1 MIADQREAF
10 QQFFNRESLNR
21 MRNIIF
27 TGKGGVGKTSVAAA
41 TALRAADMGF
51 KTLIMSTDPAHSLGD
66 SLDVQLGPSPVKITE
81 NLWGQEVS
89 VFGDLNLNWDVVREH
104 FASLME
110 SRGIEGVYAEEMGV
124 LPGMEELFSLS
135 YIKRYNEEQAD
146 FDLLVVDCAPTGE
159 TLRLLS
165 LPETFGWFIKLIR
178 NVEKYMVKPVIRP
191 LSKKIK
197 KIDDFVAPEEVYE
210 KVDNLFSS
218 TEGIIDL
225 LADGSKS
232 TVRLVMN
239 PEKMVIKE
247 SMRALTYLNLYGIT
261 VDSITIN
268 RVMPDQS
275 SDEYFQKWRA
285 IQQKYIEQIQDAFA
299 PIPIAEVPLFEGEVV
314 GLEMLRK
321 VGAKVYG
328 DTNPLDILFKE
339 NPIDIKK
346 VSDGH
351 YTVRVRLPFIDDM
364 GMEPKILKLGD
375 DLTIR
380 IGDYQKIVALPIFL
394 AGMESTGA
402 TFEDKWLSINFERK
416 A

>member
-1 MIADQREAF
+1 
-10 QQFFNRESLNR
+10 

-41 TALRAADMGF
+41 TALRAADMGY

-66 SLDVQLGPSPVKITE
+66 SLDIELGPSPVKVAE

-104 FASLME
+104 FAHLMA

-135 YIKRYNEEQAD
+135 YIKRYNEEQKD

-165 LPETFGWFIKLIR
+165 LPETFGWFIKFIR
-178 NVEKYMVKPVIRP
+178 NIEKYMVKPMIRP
-191 LSKKIK
+191 LSKKVK
-197 KIDDFVAPEEVYE
+197 KLDDFVAPEEVYE

-225 LADGSKS
+225 LADGTK
-232 TVRLVMN
+232 TTMRLVMN

-261 VDSITIN
+261 VDRITIN

-275 SDEYFQKWRA
+275 PDPYFQKWRS

-299 PIPIAEVPLFEGEVV
+299 PIPIAEVPLFDNEVV
-314 GLEMLRK
+314 GLEMLRR
-321 VGAKVYG
+321 VGEKVYG
-328 DTNPLDILFKE
+328 TENPLEIFFKE
-339 NPIDIKK
+339 DPININKI
-346 VSDGH
+346 SDGH
-351 YTVRVRLPFIDDM
+351 YKVRVKLPFMENM
-364 GMEPKILKLGD
+364 GLEPKIMKLGD

-380 IGDYQKIVALPIFL
+380 IGDYQKIVVLPIFL

-402 TFEDKWLSINFERK
+402 SFESGWLNIEFIKE
-416 A
+416 

>member
-1 MIADQREAF
+1 
-10 QQFFNRESLNR
+10 

-27 TGKGGVGKTSVAAA
+27 TGKGGVGKTSIAAA
-41 TALRAADMGF
+41 TALKAADMGY

-66 SLDVQLGPSPVKITE
+66 SLDVKLGPSPVKVAE

-104 FASLME
+104 FAHLME
-110 SRGIEGVYAEEMGV
+110 ARGIEGIYAEEMGV

-135 YIKRYNEEQAD
+135 YIKRYNESNEY
-146 FDLLVVDCAPTGE
+146 DLLVVDCAPTGE

-165 LPETFGWFIKLIR
+165 LPETFGWFIKMIR
-178 NVEKYMVKPVIRP
+178 NVEKFMVKPVIRP
-191 LSKKIK
+191 LSKKIN
-197 KIDDFVAPEEVYE
+197 KINDFVAPVEVYD

-225 LADGSKS
+225 LADGSK
-232 TVRLVMN
+232 TTMRLVMN

-261 VDSITIN
+261 VDRITIN

-275 SDEYFQKWRA
+275 SDPYFQKWRG
-285 IQQKYIEQIQDAFA
+285 IQQRYIDQIEEAFA
-299 PIPIAEVPLFEGEVV
+299 PIPIVEVPLFDDEVL
-314 GLEMLRK
+314 GLPMLRR
-321 VGAKVYG
+321 VGEKVYA
-328 DTNPLDILFKE
+328 DLNPLEVFFSED
-339 NPIDIKK
+339 PIDIKK
-346 VSDGH
+346 VSEGH
-351 YTVRVRLPFIDDM
+351 YKVRVRLPFMENM
-364 GMEPKILKLGD
+364 GLEPKILKLGD

-402 TFEDKWLSINFERK
+402 SYEDKWLSIDFAK
-416 A
+416 P

>member
-1 MIADQREAF
+1 
-10 QQFFNRESLNR
+10 

-41 TALRAADMGF
+41 TALRAADMGY

-66 SLDVQLGPSPVKITE
+66 SLDVDLGPSPVKITE

-89 VFGDLNLNWDVVREH
+89 VFGDLTLNWDVVREH
-104 FASLME
+104 FAHLMA

-135 YIKRYNEEQAD
+135 YIKRYNEEQQG

-165 LPETFGWFIKLIR
+165 LPETFGWFIKFIR
-178 NVEKYMVKPVIRP
+178 NVEKYMVKPMIRP
-191 LSKKIK
+191 LSKRVK
-197 KIDDFVAPEEVYE
+197 KLDDFVAPEEVYE

-225 LADGSKS
+225 LADGTK
-232 TVRLVMN
+232 TTMRLVMN

-261 VDSITIN
+261 VDRITIN

-275 SDEYFQKWRA
+275 PDPYFQKWRA
-285 IQQKYIEQIQDAFA
+285 IQQKYIEQIRDAFA
-299 PIPIAEVPLFEGEVV
+299 PIPIAEVPLFDDEVV
-314 GLEMLRK
+314 GIDMLRR
-321 VGAKVYG
+321 VGEKVYG
-328 DTNPLDILFKE
+328 DENPLDIFFKE
-339 NPIDIKK
+339 DPINISK

-351 YTVRVRLPFIDDM
+351 YTVRVKLPFMESM
-364 GMEPKILKLGD
+364 GLEPKILKLGD

-394 AGMESTGA
+394 AGLESTGA
-402 TFEDKWLSINFERK
+402 SFDNGWLNIDFSK
-416 A
+416 G

>member
-1 MIADQREAF
+1 
-10 QQFFNRESLNR
+10 

-27 TGKGGVGKTSVAAA
+27 TGKGGVGKTSIAAA
-41 TALRAADMGF
+41 TALRAADMGY

-66 SLDVQLGPSPVKITE
+66 SLDVQLGPSPVKVAE

-104 FASLME
+104 FAHLMAA
-110 SRGIEGVYAEEMGV
+110 RGIEGVYAEEMGV

-135 YIKRYNEEQAD
+135 YIKRYNEQNEY
-146 FDLLVVDCAPTGE
+146 DLLVVDCAPTGE

-165 LPETFGWFIKLIR
+165 LPETFGWFIKMIR
-178 NVEKYMVKPVIRP
+178 NVEKFMVKPVIRP
-191 LSKKIK
+191 LAKKVSKIN
-197 KIDDFVAPEEVYE
+197 DFVAPVEVFE

-225 LADGSKS
+225 LADGSK
-232 TVRLVMN
+232 TTMRLVMN

-261 VDSITIN
+261 VDRITIN

-275 SDEYFQKWRA
+275 PDPYFQKWRA
-285 IQQKYIEQIQDAFA
+285 IQQKYIEQIFEAFA
-299 PIPIAEVPLFEGEVV
+299 PIPIAEVPLFDDEVV
-314 GLEMLRK
+314 GLAMLRR
-321 VGAKVYG
+321 VGEKVYE
-328 DTNPLDILFKE
+328 DKNPLDIFFTE

-351 YTVRVRLPFIDDM
+351 YRVRVRLPFMENM

-380 IGDYQKIVALPIFL
+380 IGDYQKIVVLPIFL
-394 AGMESTGA
+394 AGMESSGA
-402 TFEDKWLSINFERK
+402 SYEDKWLSIDFEK
-416 A
+416 AAR

>member
-1 MIADQREAF
+1 
-10 QQFFNRESLNR
+10 

-41 TALRAADMGF
+41 TALRAADMGY

-66 SLDVQLGPSPVKITE
+66 SLDVQLGPSPVKVAE

-104 FASLME
+104 FAHLME

-135 YIKRYNEEQAD
+135 YIKRYNEQNEY
-146 FDLLVVDCAPTGE
+146 DLLVVDCAPTGE

-178 NVEKYMVKPVIRP
+178 NVEKFMVKPVIRP

-197 KIDDFVAPEEVYE
+197 KIDDFVAPVEVYD

-225 LADGSKS
+225 LADSSK
-232 TVRLVMN
+232 TTMRLVMN

-261 VDSITIN
+261 VDRITIN

-275 SDEYFQKWRA
+275 PDPYFQKWRA
-285 IQQKYIEQIQDAFA
+285 IQQKYIEQIQEAFA
-299 PIPIAEVPLFEGEVV
+299 PIPITEVPLFDDEVV
-314 GLEMLRK
+314 GIAMLRR
-321 VGAKVYG
+321 VGEKVYG
-328 DTNPLDILFKE
+328 DLNPLDIFFNE

-351 YTVRVRLPFIDDM
+351 YKVRVRLPFMENM
-364 GMEPKILKLGD
+364 GLEPKILKLGD

-402 TFEDKWLSINFERK
+402 SYEDKWLSIDFEK
-416 A
+416 AK

>member
-1 MIADQREAF
+1 
-10 QQFFNRESLNR
+10 

-41 TALRAADMGF
+41 TALKAADMGY

-66 SLDVQLGPSPVKITE
+66 SLDIELGPSPVKVAE

-104 FASLME
+104 FAHLMA

-135 YIKRYNEEQAD
+135 YIKRYNEEQKD

-165 LPETFGWFIKLIR
+165 LPETFGWFIKMIR
-178 NVEKYMVKPVIRP
+178 NIEKYMVKPMIRP
-191 LSKKIK
+191 LSKKVK
-197 KIDDFVAPEEVYE
+197 KLDDFVAPEEVYE

-225 LADGSKS
+225 LADGTK
-232 TVRLVMN
+232 TTMRLVMN

-261 VDSITIN
+261 VDRITIN

-275 SDEYFQKWRA
+275 PDPYFQQWRN
-285 IQQKYIEQIQDAFA
+285 IQQKYIDQINSAFA
-299 PIPIAEVPLFEGEVV
+299 PIPVAEVPLFNNEVV

-321 VGAKVYG
+321 VGEKVYG
-328 DTNPLDILFKE
+328 DENPLDIFFKE
-339 NPIDIKK
+339 DPINITKI
-346 VSDGH
+346 SDGH
-351 YTVRVRLPFIDDM
+351 YKVRVKLPFMESM
-364 GMEPKILKLGD
+364 GLEPKIMKLGD

-402 TFEDKWLSINFERK
+402 SFESGWLNIDFTKE
-416 A
+416 

>member
-1 MIADQREAF
+1 
-10 QQFFNRESLNR
+10 

-41 TALRAADMGF
+41 TALRAADMGY

-66 SLDVQLGPSPVKITE
+66 SLDVQLGPSPVKVAE

-89 VFGDLNLNWDVVREH
+89 VYGDLNLNWDVVREH
-104 FASLME
+104 FAQLME
-110 SRGIEGVYAEEMGV
+110 SRGVEGIYAEEMGV

-135 YIKRYNEEQAD
+135 YIKRYNEEQKD

-165 LPETFGWFIKLIR
+165 LPETFGWFIKMIR

-191 LSKKIK
+191 LSKKVK
-197 KIDDFVAPEEVYE
+197 KIDAMVAPEEVYE
-210 KVDNLFSS
+210 KVDNLFAS

-261 VDSITIN
+261 VDSITVN
-268 RVMPDQS
+268 RVMPDVTEDS
-275 SDEYFQKWRA
+275 YFQKWRN
-285 IQQKYIEQIQDAFA
+285 IQQHYLKQVREAFA
-299 PIPIAEVPLFEGEVV
+299 PIPIGEVPLFDQEVV
-314 GLEMLRK
+314 GLDMLRQ
-321 VGAKVYG
+321 VGEKVYG
-328 DTNPLDILFKE
+328 EKNPMDIFFKE
-339 NPIDIKK
+339 DPIDIQK
-346 VSDGH
+346 VNDGH
-351 YTVRVRLPFIDDM
+351 YKVRVKLPFMEVM
-364 GMEPKILKLGD
+364 GQEPKILKLGD

-380 IGDYQKIVALPIFL
+380 IGDYQKIVALPIFI
-394 AGMESTGA
+394 AGLEPNGA
-402 TFEDKWLSINFERK
+402 SFDNGWLNIDFMR
-416 A
+416 AG

>member
-1 MIADQREAF
+1 
-10 QQFFNRESLNR
+10 

-41 TALRAADMGF
+41 TALKAADMGY

-66 SLDVQLGPSPVKITE
+66 SLDMTLGPSPVKVAE

-104 FASLME
+104 FAQLME
-110 SRGIEGVYAEEMGV
+110 SRGVEGIYAEEMGV

-135 YIKRYNEEQAD
+135 YIKRYNEEQQD
-146 FDLLVVDCAPTGE
+146 YDLLVVDCAPTGE

-191 LSKKIK
+191 LSKKVK
-197 KIDDFVAPEEVYE
+197 KIDTMVAPEEVYE
-210 KVDNLFSS
+210 KVDNLFAS

-225 LADGSKS
+225 LADGSKT

-268 RVMPDQS
+268 RVMPDHTE
-275 SDEYFQKWRA
+275 DPYFKKWRN
-285 IQQKYIEQIQDAFA
+285 IQQNYINQIENAFA
-299 PIPIAEVPLFEGEVV
+299 PIPIGQVPLFDQEVV
-314 GLEMLRK
+314 GLDMLRE
-321 VGAKVYG
+321 VGEKVYG
-328 DTNPLDILFKE
+328 DKDPMEIFFSED
-339 NPIDIKK
+339 PIDIQK
-346 VSDGH
+346 VNEGH
-351 YTVRVRLPFIDDM
+351 YKVRVRLPFMEDM

-380 IGDYQKIVALPIFL
+380 VGDYQKIVALPIFI
-394 AGMESTGA
+394 AGLESTGA
-402 TFEDKWLSINFERK
+402 SFDEGWLTVDFTREDESESV

>member
-1 MIADQREAF
+1 
-10 QQFFNRESLNR
+10 

-27 TGKGGVGKTSVAAA
+27 TGKGGVGKTSIAAA
-41 TALRAADMGF
+41 TALRAADMGY

-66 SLDVQLGPSPVKITE
+66 SLDIQLGPSPVKIAE

-104 FASLME
+104 FAHIME
-110 SRGIEGVYAEEMGV
+110 ARGIEGVYAEEMGV

-135 YIKRYNEEQAD
+135 YIKRYNEQNEY
-146 FDLLVVDCAPTGE
+146 DLLVVDCAPTGE

-165 LPETFGWFIKLIR
+165 LPETFGWFIKMIR
-178 NVEKYMVKPVIRP
+178 NVEKFMVKPVIRP
-191 LSKKIK
+191 LAKKVN
-197 KIDDFVAPEEVYE
+197 KINDFVAPVEVYE

-225 LADGSKS
+225 LADGSK
-232 TVRLVMN
+232 TTMRLVMN

-261 VDSITIN
+261 VDRITIN

-275 SDEYFQKWRA
+275 PDPYFQKWRA
-285 IQQKYIEQIQDAFA
+285 IQQKYIEQIFEAFA
-299 PIPIAEVPLFEGEVV
+299 PIPIAEVPLFDDEVV
-314 GLEMLRK
+314 GLAMLRR
-321 VGAKVYG
+321 VGAKVYE
-328 DTNPLDILFKE
+328 DKNPLDVFFTE

-351 YTVRVRLPFIDDM
+351 YKVRVRLPFMENM
-364 GMEPKILKLGD
+364 GLEPKILKLGD

-402 TFEDKWLSINFERK
+402 SYEDKWLSIDFEK
-416 A
+416 AHR

>member
-1 MIADQREAF
+1 
-10 QQFFNRESLNR
+10 

-27 TGKGGVGKTSVAAA
+27 TGKGGVGKTSIAAA
-41 TALRAADMGF
+41 TALRAADMGY

-66 SLDVQLGPSPVKITE
+66 SLDVQLGPSPVKIAE

-104 FASLME
+104 FAHLME
-110 SRGIEGVYAEEMGV
+110 ARGIEGVYAEEMGV

-135 YIKRYNEEQAD
+135 YIKRYNEQNEY
-146 FDLLVVDCAPTGE
+146 DLLVVDCAPTGE

-165 LPETFGWFIKLIR
+165 LPETFGWFIKMIR
-178 NVEKYMVKPVIRP
+178 NVEKFMVKPVIRP
-191 LSKKIK
+191 LAKKVN
-197 KIDDFVAPEEVYE
+197 KINDFVAPVEVYD

-225 LADGSKS
+225 LADSSK
-232 TVRLVMN
+232 TTMRLVMN

-261 VDSITIN
+261 VDRITIN

-275 SDEYFQKWRA
+275 PDPYFQKWRA
-285 IQQKYIEQIQDAFA
+285 IQQKYIEQIQEAFA
-299 PIPIAEVPLFEGEVV
+299 PIPIAEVPLFDDEVV
-314 GLEMLRK
+314 GLAMLRR
-321 VGAKVYG
+321 VGQRVYEEK
-328 DTNPLDILFKE
+328 NPLDVFFNE

-351 YTVRVRLPFIDDM
+351 YKVRVRLPFMEHM
-364 GMEPKILKLGD
+364 GLEPKILKLGD

-402 TFEDKWLSINFERK
+402 SYEDKWLSIDFAK
-416 A
+416 DK

>member
-1 MIADQREAF
+1 
-10 QQFFNRESLNR
+10 

-27 TGKGGVGKTSVAAA
+27 TGKGGVGKTSIAAA
-41 TALRAADMGF
+41 TALRAADMGY

-66 SLDVQLGPSPVKITE
+66 SLDVKLGPSPVKVAE
-81 NLWGQEVS
+81 NLYGQEVS

-104 FASLME
+104 FAHLME
-110 SRGIEGVYAEEMGV
+110 ARGIEGVYAEEMGV

-135 YIKRYNEEQAD
+135 YIKRYNEQNEY
-146 FDLLVVDCAPTGE
+146 DLLVVDCAPTGE

-165 LPETFGWFIKLIR
+165 LPETFGWFIKMIR
-178 NVEKYMVKPVIRP
+178 NVEKFMVKPVIRP
-191 LSKKIK
+191 LAKKVN
-197 KIDDFVAPEEVYE
+197 KINDFVAPVEVYE

-225 LADGSKS
+225 LADGSK
-232 TVRLVMN
+232 TTMRLVMN

-261 VDSITIN
+261 VDRITIN

-275 SDEYFQKWRA
+275 PDPYFQKWRG
-285 IQQKYIEQIQDAFA
+285 IQQKYIEQISEAFA
-299 PIPIAEVPLFEGEVV
+299 PIPIAEVPLFDDEVV
-314 GLEMLRK
+314 GLAMLRR
-321 VGAKVYG
+321 VGEKVYE
-328 DTNPLDILFKE
+328 DKNPLDVFFTE

-351 YTVRVRLPFIDDM
+351 YKVRVRLPFMENM
-364 GMEPKILKLGD
+364 GLEPKILKLGD

-402 TFEDKWLSINFERK
+402 SYEDKWLSVDFEK
-416 A
+416 TK

>member
-1 MIADQREAF
+1 
-10 QQFFNRESLNR
+10 

-41 TALRAADMGF
+41 TALKAADMGY

-66 SLDVQLGPSPVKITE
+66 SLDVELGPSPIKITE

-89 VFGDLNLNWDVVREH
+89 VYGDLNLNWDVVREH
-104 FASLME
+104 FAHLMA

-135 YIKRYNEEQAD
+135 YIKRYNEEQKD
-146 FDLLVVDCAPTGE
+146 YDLLVVDCAPTGE

-165 LPETFGWFIKLIR
+165 LPETFGWFIKFIR
-178 NVEKYMVKPVIRP
+178 NVEKYMVKPMIRP
-191 LSKKIK
+191 LSKKVK
-197 KIDDFVAPEEVYE
+197 KLDDFVAPEEVYE

-218 TEGIIDL
+218 TEGIIEL
-225 LADGSKS
+225 LADGTK
-232 TVRLVMN
+232 TTMRLVMN

-261 VDSITIN
+261 VDRITIN

-275 SDEYFQKWRA
+275 PDPYFQKWRA
-285 IQQKYIEQIQDAFA
+285 IQQKYIEQIRDAFA
-299 PIPIAEVPLFEGEVV
+299 PIPIAEVPLFDDEVL
-314 GLEMLRK
+314 GLTMLRR
-321 VGAKVYG
+321 VGEKVYG
-328 DTNPLDILFKE
+328 DLNPLDIFFKE
-339 NPIDIKK
+339 DPINISK

-351 YTVRVRLPFIDDM
+351 YKVRVKLPFMETM
-364 GMEPKILKLGD
+364 GLEPKILKLGD

-394 AGMESTGA
+394 AGLESTGA
-402 TFEDKWLSINFERK
+402 SFDSGWLNIDFSKE
-416 A
+416 

>member
-1 MIADQREAF
+1 
-10 QQFFNRESLNR
+10 

-41 TALRAADMGF
+41 TALRAADMGY

-66 SLDVQLGPSPVKITE
+66 SLDVELGPSPVKITE

-104 FASLME
+104 FAHLMA

-135 YIKRYNEEQAD
+135 YIKRYNEENSGY
-146 FDLLVVDCAPTGE
+146 DLLVVDCAPTGE

-165 LPETFGWFIKLIR
+165 LPETFGWFIKFIR
-178 NVEKYMVKPVIRP
+178 NVEKYMVKPMIRP
-191 LSKKIK
+191 LSKKVK
-197 KIDDFVAPEEVYE
+197 KLDDFVAPEEVYE

-225 LADGSKS
+225 LADGSK
-232 TVRLVMN
+232 TTMRLVMN

-261 VDSITIN
+261 VDRITIN

-275 SDEYFQKWRA
+275 PDPYFQKWRA
-285 IQQKYIEQIQDAFA
+285 IQQKYIEQIQGAFA
-299 PIPIAEVPLFEGEVV
+299 PIPIAEVPLFDNEVV
-314 GLEMLRK
+314 GLEMLRR
-321 VGAKVYG
+321 VGEKVYG
-328 DTNPLDILFKE
+328 EENPLDICFKE
-339 NPIDIKK
+339 DPINISK

-351 YTVRVRLPFIDDM
+351 YMVRVKLPFMESM
-364 GMEPKILKLGD
+364 GLEPKILKLGD

-380 IGDYQKIVALPIFL
+380 IGDYQKVVALPIFL
-394 AGMESTGA
+394 AGLESAGA
-402 TFEDKWLSINFERK
+402 SFEDGWLSIEFTK
-416 A
+416 

>member
-1 MIADQREAF
+1 
-10 QQFFNRESLNR
+10 

-41 TALRAADMGF
+41 TALKAAELGY
-51 KTLIMSTDPAHSLGD
+51 KTLVMSTDPAHSLGD
-66 SLDVQLGPSPVKITE
+66 SLDITLGPSPVKIAD

-104 FASLME
+104 FAQLME
-110 SRGIEGVYAEEMGV
+110 SRGVEGIYAEEMGV

-135 YIKRYNEEQAD
+135 YIKRYNEEQKD
-146 FDLLVVDCAPTGE
+146 YDLLVVDCAPTGE

-191 LSKKIK
+191 LSKKVK
-197 KIDDFVAPEEVYE
+197 KIDAMVAPEEVYD
-210 KVDNLFSS
+210 KVDNLFAS

-225 LADGSKS
+225 LADGSKT

-268 RVMPDQS
+268 RVMPDHTE
-275 SDEYFQKWRA
+275 DPYFRKWRD
-285 IQQKYIEQIQDAFA
+285 IQQNYINQINDAFA
-299 PIPIAEVPLFEGEVV
+299 PIPIGQVPLFDQEVV
-314 GLEMLRK
+314 GLDMLRQ
-321 VGAKVYG
+321 VGEKVYG
-328 DTNPLDILFKE
+328 EKDPIEIFFKE
-339 NPIDIKK
+339 DPIDIQK
-346 VSDGH
+346 VHDGH
-351 YTVRVRLPFIDDM
+351 YKVRVRLPFMEDM
-364 GMEPKILKLGD
+364 GVEPKILKLGD

-380 IGDYQKIVALPIFL
+380 IGDYQKIVALPIFI
-394 AGMESTGA
+394 AGLESTGA
-402 TFEDKWLSINFERK
+402 SFEEGWLAVDFTKEEE
-416 A
+416 AEA

>member
-1 MIADQREAF
+1 
-10 QQFFNRESLNR
+10 

-27 TGKGGVGKTSVAAA
+27 TGKGGVGKTSIAAA
-41 TALRAADMGF
+41 TALRAADMGY

-66 SLDVQLGPSPVKITE
+66 SLDVQLGPSPVKIAE

-104 FASLME
+104 FAHIME
-110 SRGIEGVYAEEMGV
+110 ARGIEGVYAEEMGV

-135 YIKRYNEEQAD
+135 YIKRYNEQNEY
-146 FDLLVVDCAPTGE
+146 DLLVVDCAPTGE

-165 LPETFGWFIKLIR
+165 LPETFGWFIKMIR
-178 NVEKYMVKPVIRP
+178 NVEKFMVKPVLRP

-197 KIDDFVAPEEVYE
+197 KIDDFVAPEEVYD

-225 LADGSKS
+225 LADGSK
-232 TVRLVMN
+232 TTMRLVMN

-261 VDSITIN
+261 VDRITIN

-275 SDEYFQKWRA
+275 PDPYFQKWRA
-285 IQQKYIEQIQDAFA
+285 IQQKYIEQISEAFA
-299 PIPIAEVPLFEGEVV
+299 PIPIAEVPLFDDEVV
-314 GLEMLRK
+314 GLAMLRR
-321 VGAKVYG
+321 VGAKVYE
-328 DTNPLDILFKE
+328 DKNPLDVFFTE

-351 YTVRVRLPFIDDM
+351 YKVRVRLPFMENM
-364 GMEPKILKLGD
+364 GLEPKILKLGD

-402 TFEDKWLSINFERK
+402 SYEDKWLSIDFEK
-416 A
+416 AHR

>member
-1 MIADQREAF
+1 
-10 QQFFNRESLNR
+10 

-41 TALRAADMGF
+41 TALRAADMGY

-66 SLDVQLGPSPVKITE
+66 SLDVKLGPSPVKVAE
-81 NLWGQEVS
+81 NLYGQEVS

-104 FASLME
+104 FAHLME

-135 YIKRYNEEQAD
+135 YIKRYNEQQEY
-146 FDLLVVDCAPTGE
+146 DLLVVDCAPTGE

-178 NVEKYMVKPVIRP
+178 NVEKFMVKPVLRP

-197 KIDDFVAPEEVYE
+197 KMDDFVAPVEVYD

-225 LADGSKS
+225 LADSSK
-232 TVRLVMN
+232 TTMRLVMN

-261 VDSITIN
+261 VDRITIN

-275 SDEYFQKWRA
+275 PDPYFQKWRA
-285 IQQKYIEQIQDAFA
+285 IQQKYIDQISEAFA
-299 PIPIAEVPLFEGEVV
+299 PIPITEVPLFDDEVV
-314 GLEMLRK
+314 GLPMLRR
-321 VGAKVYG
+321 VGEKVYG
-328 DTNPLDILFKE
+328 DLNPLDVFFSE

-351 YTVRVRLPFIDDM
+351 YKVRVRLPFMENM
-364 GMEPKILKLGD
+364 GLEPKILKLGD

-402 TFEDKWLSINFERK
+402 SYEDKWLSVDFEK
-416 A
+416 AK

>member
-1 MIADQREAF
+1 
-10 QQFFNRESLNR
+10 

-41 TALRAADMGF
+41 TALRAADMGY

-66 SLDVQLGPSPVKITE
+66 SLDVQLGPSPVKVAE

-89 VFGDLNLNWDVVREH
+89 VYGDLNLNWDVVREH
-104 FASLME
+104 FAQLME
-110 SRGIEGVYAEEMGV
+110 SRGVEGIYAEEMGV
-124 LPGMEELFSLS
+124 LPCMEELFSLS
-135 YIKRYNEEQAD
+135 YIKRYNEEQKD

-165 LPETFGWFIKLIR
+165 LPETFGWFIKMIR

-191 LSKKIK
+191 LSKKVK
-197 KIDDFVAPEEVYE
+197 KIDAMVAPEEVYE
-210 KVDNLFSS
+210 KVDNLFAS

-261 VDSITIN
+261 VDSITVN
-268 RVMPDQS
+268 RVMPDVTEDS
-275 SDEYFQKWRA
+275 YFQKWRN
-285 IQQKYIEQIQDAFA
+285 IQQHYLKQVREAFA
-299 PIPIAEVPLFEGEVV
+299 PIPIGEVPLFDQEVV
-314 GLEMLRK
+314 GLDMLRQ
-321 VGAKVYG
+321 VGEKVYG
-328 DTNPLDILFKE
+328 EKNPMDIFFKE
-339 NPIDIKK
+339 DPIDIQK
-346 VSDGH
+346 VNDGH
-351 YTVRVRLPFIDDM
+351 YKVRVKLPFMEVM
-364 GMEPKILKLGD
+364 GQEPKILKLGD

-380 IGDYQKIVALPIFL
+380 IGDYQKIVALPIFI
-394 AGMESTGA
+394 AGLEPNGA
-402 TFEDKWLSINFERK
+402 SFDNGWLNIDFMR
-416 A
+416 AG

>member
-1 MIADQREAF
+1 
-10 QQFFNRESLNR
+10 

-41 TALRAADMGF
+41 TALKAADMGY

-66 SLDVQLGPSPVKITE
+66 SLDVQLGPSPVKVAE
-81 NLWGQEVS
+81 NLWAQEVS

-104 FASLME
+104 FAHLMA

-135 YIKRYNEEQAD
+135 YIKRYNEEQKD
-146 FDLLVVDCAPTGE
+146 YDLLVVDCAPTGE

-165 LPETFGWFIKLIR
+165 LPETFGWFIKFIR

-191 LSKKIK
+191 LSKKIR

-225 LADGSKS
+225 LADGTKS

-275 SDEYFQKWRA
+275 SDPYFQRWRG
-285 IQQKYIEQIQDAFA
+285 IQQKYIEQIQDSFA
-299 PIPIAEVPLFEGEVV
+299 PIPISEVPLFENEVV

-321 VGAKVYG
+321 VGAKVYP
-328 DTNPLDILFKE
+328 DKNPLDIFFKE
-339 NPIDIKK
+339 DPINITK

-351 YTVRVRLPFIDDM
+351 YKVRVRLPFMENM
-364 GMEPKILKLGD
+364 GMEPKILKMGD

-380 IGDYQKIVALPIFL
+380 IGDYQKIVSLPIFL

-402 TFEDKWLSINFERK
+402 SFEDKWLNIDFAK
-416 A
+416 QQ

>member
-1 MIADQREAF
+1 
-10 QQFFNRESLNR
+10 

-27 TGKGGVGKTSVAAA
+27 TGKGGVGKTSIAAA
-41 TALRAADMGF
+41 TALKAADMGY

-66 SLDVQLGPSPVKITE
+66 SLDVQLGPSPVKIAE

-104 FASLME
+104 FAHLME
-110 SRGIEGVYAEEMGV
+110 ARGIEGVYAEEMGV

-135 YIKRYNEEQAD
+135 YIKRYNEQNEY
-146 FDLLVVDCAPTGE
+146 DLLVVDCAPTGE

-165 LPETFGWFIKLIR
+165 LPETFGWFIKMIR
-178 NVEKYMVKPVIRP
+178 NVEKFMVKPVLRP

-197 KIDDFVAPEEVYE
+197 KIDDFVAPEEVYD

-225 LADGSKS
+225 LADGSK
-232 TVRLVMN
+232 TTMRLVMN

-261 VDSITIN
+261 VDRITIN

-275 SDEYFQKWRA
+275 PDPYFQKWRG
-285 IQQKYIEQIQDAFA
+285 IQQKYIEQISEAFA
-299 PIPIAEVPLFEGEVV
+299 PIPIAEVPLFDDEVV
-314 GLEMLRK
+314 GLAMLRR
-321 VGAKVYG
+321 VGEKVYE
-328 DTNPLDILFKE
+328 DKNPLDVFFTE

-351 YTVRVRLPFIDDM
+351 YKVRVRLPFMENM
-364 GMEPKILKLGD
+364 GLEPKILKLGD

-402 TFEDKWLSINFERK
+402 SYEDKWLSIDFSK
-416 A
+416 S

>member
-1 MIADQREAF
+1 
-10 QQFFNRESLNR
+10 

-41 TALRAADMGF
+41 TALRAADMGY

-66 SLDVQLGPSPVKITE
+66 SLDVQLGPSPVKVAE

-104 FASLME
+104 FAHLME

-135 YIKRYNEEQAD
+135 YIKRYNEQQEY
-146 FDLLVVDCAPTGE
+146 DLLVVDCAPTGE

-178 NVEKYMVKPVIRP
+178 NVEKFMVKPVIRP
-191 LSKKIK
+191 LGKKIK
-197 KIDDFVAPEEVYE
+197 KIDDFVAPVEVYD

-225 LADGSKS
+225 LADSSK
-232 TVRLVMN
+232 TTMRLVMN

-261 VDSITIN
+261 VDRITIN

-275 SDEYFQKWRA
+275 PDPYFQKWRA
-285 IQQKYIEQIQDAFA
+285 IQQKYIEQIQEAFA
-299 PIPIAEVPLFEGEVV
+299 PIPITEVPLFDDEVV
-314 GLEMLRK
+314 GVAMLRR
-321 VGAKVYG
+321 VGEKVYG
-328 DTNPLDILFKE
+328 DLNPLDIFFSE

-351 YTVRVRLPFIDDM
+351 YKVRVRLPFMENM
-364 GMEPKILKLGD
+364 GLEPKILKLGD

-402 TFEDKWLSINFERK
+402 SYEDKWLSIDFSK
-416 A
+416 AK

>member
-1 MIADQREAF
+1 
-10 QQFFNRESLNR
+10 

-41 TALRAADMGF
+41 TALKAADLGF

-66 SLDVQLGPSPVKITE
+66 SLDVKLGPSPVKVAE

-104 FASLME
+104 FAQLME
-110 SRGIEGVYAEEMGV
+110 SRGVEGIYAEEMGV

-135 YIKRYNEEQAD
+135 YIKRYNEEQLD

-165 LPETFGWFIKLIR
+165 LPETFGWFIKFIR
-178 NVEKYMVKPVIRP
+178 NVEKYMVSPVIRP
-191 LSKKIK
+191 LSKKVK
-197 KIDDFVAPEEVYE
+197 KIDSMVAPKEVYE

-225 LADGSKS
+225 LADGTKS

-268 RVMPDQS
+268 RVMPDHTQ
-275 SDEYFQKWRA
+275 DPYFKKWRN
-285 IQQKYIEQIQDAFA
+285 IQQNYIQQIKNAFS
-299 PIPIAEVPLFEGEVV
+299 PIPIGQVPLFDQEVV
-314 GLEMLRK
+314 GLDMLRQ
-321 VGAKVYG
+321 VGEKVYG
-328 DTNPLDILFKE
+328 DKNPTEIFFKE
-339 NPIDIKK
+339 DPIDIQK
-346 VSDGH
+346 VHDGH
-351 YTVRVRLPFIDDM
+351 YKVRVKLPFMEDM
-364 GMEPKILKLGD
+364 GFEPKILKMGD

-380 IGDYQKIVALPIFL
+380 IGDYQKIVALPIFI
-394 AGMESTGA
+394 AGLESTGA
-402 TFEDKWLSINFERK
+402 SFEDGWLTVDFAKEEEQ
-416 A
+416 AEV

>member
-1 MIADQREAF
+1 
-10 QQFFNRESLNR
+10 
-21 MRNIIF
+21 
-27 TGKGGVGKTSVAAA
+27 
-41 TALRAADMGF
+41 
-51 KTLIMSTDPAHSLGD
+51 
-66 SLDVQLGPSPVKITE
+66 
-81 NLWGQEVS
+81 
-89 VFGDLNLNWDVVREH
+89 
-104 FASLME
+104 ME

-165 LPETFGWFIKLIR
+165 LPETFGWFIKMIR
-178 NVEKYMVKPVIRP
+178 NIEKYMVKPVIRP

-275 SDEYFQKWRA
+275 SDPYFQKWRG
-285 IQQKYIEQIQDAFA
+285 IQQKYIEQIQGAFA

-314 GLEMLRK
+314 GLDMLRK

-328 DTNPLDILFKE
+328 DANPLDIMFTE

-416 A
+416 D

>member
-1 MIADQREAF
+1 
-10 QQFFNRESLNR
+10 

-41 TALRAADMGF
+41 TALKAADMGYR
-51 KTLIMSTDPAHSLGD
+51 TLIMSTDPAHSLGD
-66 SLDVQLGPSPVKITE
+66 SLDVQLGPSPVKVTD

-104 FASLME
+104 FAQLME
-110 SRGIEGVYAEEMGV
+110 SRGVEGIYAEEMGV

-135 YIKRYNEEQAD
+135 YIKRYNEEQND

-165 LPETFGWFIKLIR
+165 LPETFGWFIKMIR

-191 LSKKIK
+191 LSKKVK
-197 KIDDFVAPEEVYE
+197 KIDAMVAPEEVYE
-210 KVDNLFSS
+210 KVDNLFAS

-261 VDSITIN
+261 VDSITVN
-268 RVMPDQS
+268 RVMPDLT
-275 SDEYFQKWRA
+275 DNTYFKKWRD
-285 IQQKYIEQIQDAFA
+285 IQQNYIQQIEDAFA
-299 PIPIAEVPLFEGEVV
+299 PIPIGQVPLFEQEVV
-314 GLEMLRK
+314 GLDMLRQ

-328 DTNPLDILFKE
+328 DNNPTEVFFEED
-339 NPIDIKK
+339 PIDIQK
-346 VSDGH
+346 VHDGH
-351 YTVRVRLPFIDDM
+351 YKVRIKLPFMEAM
-364 GMEPKILKLGD
+364 GQEPKILKLGD

-380 IGDYQKIVALPIFL
+380 IGDYQKVVALPIFI
-394 AGMESTGA
+394 AGLESSGA
-402 TFEDKWLSINFERK
+402 SFDNGWLTIDFIREDAE
-416 A
+416 

>member
-1 MIADQREAF
+1 
-10 QQFFNRESLNR
+10 

-41 TALRAADMGF
+41 TALKAADMGY

-66 SLDVQLGPSPVKITE
+66 SLDVQLGPSPVKVAE

-89 VFGDLNLNWDVVREH
+89 VYGDLNLNWDVVREH
-104 FASLME
+104 FAQLME
-110 SRGIEGVYAEEMGV
+110 SRGVEGIYAEEMGV

-135 YIKRYNEEQAD
+135 YIKRYNEEQMD
-146 FDLLVVDCAPTGE
+146 YDLLVVDCAPTGE

-165 LPETFGWFIKLIR
+165 LPETFGWFIKMIR

-191 LSKKIK
+191 LAKKVK
-197 KIDDFVAPEEVYE
+197 KIDAVVAPQEVYE
-210 KVDNLFSS
+210 KVDNLFAS

-261 VDSITIN
+261 VDSITVN
-268 RVMPDQS
+268 RVMPDVTEDS
-275 SDEYFQKWRA
+275 YFQKWRN
-285 IQQKYIEQIQDAFA
+285 IQQNYLKQVREAFA
-299 PIPIAEVPLFEGEVV
+299 PIPIGEVPLFDQEVV
-314 GLEMLRK
+314 GLDMLRQ
-321 VGAKVYG
+321 VGEKVYG
-328 DTNPLDILFKE
+328 EKNPMDIFFKE
-339 NPIDIKK
+339 DPIDIQK
-346 VSDGH
+346 VHEGH
-351 YTVRVRLPFIDDM
+351 YKVRVKLPFMEAM
-364 GMEPKILKLGD
+364 GQDPKILKLGD

-380 IGDYQKIVALPIFL
+380 IGDYQKIVALPIFI
-394 AGMESTGA
+394 AGLEPSGA
-402 TFEDKWLSINFERK
+402 SFDNGWLNIDFMKEG
-416 A
+416 

>member
-1 MIADQREAF
+1 
-10 QQFFNRESLNR
+10 

-41 TALRAADMGF
+41 TALKAADMGY

-66 SLDVQLGPSPVKITE
+66 SLDVELGPSPVKVTE

-104 FASLME
+104 FADLMA

-135 YIKRYNEEQAD
+135 YIKRYNEEQKD

-165 LPETFGWFIKLIR
+165 LPETFGWFIKMIR
-178 NVEKYMVKPVIRP
+178 NIEKYMVKPVIRP
-191 LSKKIK
+191 LAKRVK
-197 KIDDFVAPEEVYE
+197 KIDNFVAPEEVYE

-225 LADGSKS
+225 LADGSK
-232 TVRLVMN
+232 TTMRLVMN

-261 VDSITIN
+261 VDRITIN
-268 RVMPDQS
+268 RVMPDES
-275 SDEYFQKWRA
+275 PDPYFQQWRG
-285 IQQKYIEQIQDAFA
+285 IQQKYIDQINGAFA
-299 PIPIAEVPLFEGEVV
+299 PIPVAEVPLFNAEVV

-321 VGAKVYG
+321 VGEKVYG
-328 DTNPLDILFKE
+328 NDDPIDIFFKE
-339 NPIDIKK
+339 NPINVIKNF
-346 VSDGH
+346 DGH
-351 YTVRVRLPFIDDM
+351 YTVRVKLPFMEDM
-364 GMEPKILKLGD
+364 GLEPKIIKLGD

-402 TFEDKWLSINFERK
+402 SFDSGWLNVEFTKE
-416 A
+416 

>member
-1 MIADQREAF
+1 
-10 QQFFNRESLNR
+10 

-41 TALRAADMGF
+41 TALKAADMGF

-66 SLDVQLGPSPVKITE
+66 SLDVELGPSPVKITE

-104 FASLME
+104 FAHLMA

-135 YIKRYNEEQAD
+135 YIKRYNEEQKD

-165 LPETFGWFIKLIR
+165 LPETFGWFIKFIR
-178 NVEKYMVKPVIRP
+178 NVEKYMVKPMIRP
-191 LSKKIK
+191 LSKKVK
-197 KIDDFVAPEEVYE
+197 KLDDFVAPEEVYE

-225 LADGSKS
+225 LADGSK
-232 TVRLVMN
+232 TTMRLVMN

-261 VDSITIN
+261 VDRITIN

-275 SDEYFQKWRA
+275 PDPYFQKWRA
-285 IQQKYIEQIQDAFA
+285 IQQKYIEQIQGAFA
-299 PIPIAEVPLFEGEVV
+299 PIPIAEVPLFDNEVV
-314 GLEMLRK
+314 GLEMLRR
-321 VGAKVYG
+321 VGEKVYG
-328 DTNPLDILFKE
+328 NENPLDIFFKE
-339 NPIDIKK
+339 DPINITKI
-346 VSDGH
+346 SDGH
-351 YTVRVRLPFIDDM
+351 YSVRVKLPFMESM
-364 GMEPKILKLGD
+364 GLEPKILKLGD

-394 AGMESTGA
+394 AGLESTGA
-402 TFEDKWLSINFERK
+402 SFENGWLNIDFTKE
-416 A
+416 

>member
-1 MIADQREAF
+1 
-10 QQFFNRESLNR
+10 

-41 TALRAADMGF
+41 TALKAADMGY

-66 SLDVQLGPSPVKITE
+66 SLDVQLGPSPVKVAE

-89 VFGDLNLNWDVVREH
+89 VYGDLNLNWDVVREH
-104 FASLME
+104 FAQLME
-110 SRGIEGVYAEEMGV
+110 SRGVEGIYAEEMGV

-135 YIKRYNEEQAD
+135 YIKRYNEEQKD
-146 FDLLVVDCAPTGE
+146 YDLLVVDCAPTGE

-165 LPETFGWFIKLIR
+165 LPETFGWFIKMIR

-191 LSKKIK
+191 LSKKVK
-197 KIDDFVAPEEVYE
+197 KIDAMVAPEEVYQ
-210 KVDNLFSS
+210 KVDNLFAS

-261 VDSITIN
+261 VDSITVN
-268 RVMPDQS
+268 RVMPDVTEDS
-275 SDEYFQKWRA
+275 YFQKWRN
-285 IQQKYIEQIQDAFA
+285 IQQNYLKQVREAFA
-299 PIPIAEVPLFEGEVV
+299 PIPIGEVPLFDQEVV
-314 GLEMLRK
+314 GLDMLRQ
-321 VGAKVYG
+321 VGEKVYG
-328 DTNPLDILFKE
+328 EKNPMDIFFKE
-339 NPIDIKK
+339 DPIDIQK
-346 VSDGH
+346 VHDGH
-351 YTVRVRLPFIDDM
+351 YKVRVKLPFMEAM
-364 GMEPKILKLGD
+364 GQDPKILKLGD

-380 IGDYQKIVALPIFL
+380 IGDYQKIVALPIFI
-394 AGMESTGA
+394 AGLEPSGA
-402 TFEDKWLSINFERK
+402 SFDNGWLNIDFQREG
-416 A
+416 

>member
-1 MIADQREAF
+1 
-10 QQFFNRESLNR
+10 

-41 TALRAADMGF
+41 TALKAADMGF

-66 SLDVQLGPSPVKITE
+66 SLDVELGPSPIKITE

-89 VFGDLNLNWDVVREH
+89 VYGDLNLNWDVVREH
-104 FASLME
+104 FAHLMA

-135 YIKRYNEEQAD
+135 YIKRYNEEQKD
-146 FDLLVVDCAPTGE
+146 YDLLVVDCAPTGE

-165 LPETFGWFIKLIR
+165 LPETFGWFIKFIR
-178 NVEKYMVKPVIRP
+178 NVEKYMVKPMIRP
-191 LSKKIK
+191 LSKRVK
-197 KIDDFVAPEEVYE
+197 KLDDFVAPEEVYE

-218 TEGIIDL
+218 TEGIIEL
-225 LADGSKS
+225 LADGSK
-232 TVRLVMN
+232 TTMRLVMN

-261 VDSITIN
+261 VDRITIN

-275 SDEYFQKWRA
+275 PDPYFQKWRA
-285 IQQKYIEQIQDAFA
+285 IQQKYIEQIRDAFA
-299 PIPIAEVPLFEGEVV
+299 PIPIAEVPLFDDEVV
-314 GLEMLRK
+314 GLAMLRR
-321 VGAKVYG
+321 VGEKVYG
-328 DTNPLDILFKE
+328 DLNPLEIFFKE
-339 NPIDIKK
+339 DPINISK

-351 YTVRVRLPFIDDM
+351 YKVKVKLPFMESM
-364 GMEPKILKLGD
+364 GLEPKILKLGD

-380 IGDYQKIVALPIFL
+380 IGDYQKIVALPIFI
-394 AGMESTGA
+394 AGLESTGA
-402 TFEDKWLSINFERK
+402 SFEEGWLSIDFSKE
-416 A
+416 

>member
-1 MIADQREAF
+1 
-10 QQFFNRESLNR
+10 

-41 TALRAADMGF
+41 TALKAADLGF

-275 SDEYFQKWRA
+275 SDTYFQKWRA

-314 GLEMLRK
+314 GLDMLRK

-328 DTNPLDILFKE
+328 DKNPLDIMFKE

-346 VSDGH
+346 VSEGH
-351 YTVRVRLPFIDDM
+351 YTVRVRLPFIDHM

-402 TFEDKWLSINFERK
+402 SFEDKWLNIDFERK
-416 A
+416 H

>member
-1 MIADQREAF
+1 
-10 QQFFNRESLNR
+10 

-41 TALRAADMGF
+41 TALKAADMGY

-66 SLDVQLGPSPVKITE
+66 SLDIELGPSPVKVAE

-104 FASLME
+104 FAHLMA

-135 YIKRYNEEQAD
+135 YIKRYNEEQKD

-165 LPETFGWFIKLIR
+165 LPETFGWFIKMIR
-178 NVEKYMVKPVIRP
+178 NIEKYMVKPMIRP
-191 LSKKIK
+191 LSKKVK
-197 KIDDFVAPEEVYE
+197 KLDDFVAPEEVYE

-225 LADGSKS
+225 LADGTK
-232 TVRLVMN
+232 TTMRLVMN

-261 VDSITIN
+261 VDRITIN

-275 SDEYFQKWRA
+275 PDPYFQQWRN
-285 IQQKYIEQIQDAFA
+285 IQQKYIDQINSAFA
-299 PIPIAEVPLFEGEVV
+299 PIPVAEVPLFNNEVV

-321 VGAKVYG
+321 VGEKVYG
-328 DTNPLDILFKE
+328 DENPLDIFFKE
-339 NPIDIKK
+339 DPINITKI
-346 VSDGH
+346 SDGH
-351 YTVRVRLPFIDDM
+351 YKVRVKLPFMESM
-364 GMEPKILKLGD
+364 GLEPKIMKLGD

-402 TFEDKWLSINFERK
+402 SFDSGWLNIDFTKE
-416 A
+416 

>member
-1 MIADQREAF
+1 
-10 QQFFNRESLNR
+10 

-27 TGKGGVGKTSVAAA
+27 TGKGGVGKTSIAAA

-66 SLDVQLGPSPVKITE
+66 SLDVQLGPSPVKVAE

-104 FASLME
+104 FAHLME

-135 YIKRYNEEQAD
+135 YIKRYNEEQKD

-165 LPETFGWFIKLIR
+165 LPETFGWFIKFIR
-178 NVEKYMVKPVIRP
+178 NVEKYMVKPMIRP
-191 LSKKIK
+191 LSKRVK
-197 KIDDFVAPEEVYE
+197 KLDDFVAPEEVYE

-225 LADGSKS
+225 LADGTK
-232 TVRLVMN
+232 TTMRLVMN

-261 VDSITIN
+261 VDRITIN

-275 SDEYFQKWRA
+275 SDPYFQKWRA
-285 IQQKYIEQIQDAFA
+285 IQQKYIEQIQEAFA
-299 PIPIAEVPLFEGEVV
+299 PIPIAEVPLFDDEVL
-314 GLEMLRK
+314 GIEMLRR
-321 VGAKVYG
+321 VGLKVYG
-328 DTNPLDILFKE
+328 DENPLDIFFTE
-339 NPIDIKK
+339 DPINISK

-351 YTVRVRLPFIDDM
+351 YSVRVKLPFMENM
-364 GMEPKILKLGD
+364 GLEPKILKLGD

-380 IGDYQKIVALPIFL
+380 IGDYQKIVSLPIFL

-402 TFEDKWLSINFERK
+402 SFEDGWLNIAFAK

>member
-1 MIADQREAF
+1 
-10 QQFFNRESLNR
+10 

-41 TALRAADMGF
+41 TALKAADMGF

-66 SLDVQLGPSPVKITE
+66 SLDVELGPSPIKITE

-89 VFGDLNLNWDVVREH
+89 VYGDLNLNWDVVREH
-104 FASLME
+104 FAHLMA

-135 YIKRYNEEQAD
+135 YIKRYNEEQKD
-146 FDLLVVDCAPTGE
+146 YDLLVVDCAPTGE

-165 LPETFGWFIKLIR
+165 LPETFGWFIKFIR
-178 NVEKYMVKPVIRP
+178 NVEKYMVKPMIRP
-191 LSKKIK
+191 LSKRVK
-197 KIDDFVAPEEVYE
+197 KLDDFVAPEEVYE

-218 TEGIIDL
+218 TEGIIEL
-225 LADGSKS
+225 LADGTK
-232 TVRLVMN
+232 TTMRLVMN

-261 VDSITIN
+261 VDRITIN

-275 SDEYFQKWRA
+275 PDPYFQKWRA
-285 IQQKYIEQIQDAFA
+285 IQQKYIEQIRDAFA
-299 PIPIAEVPLFEGEVV
+299 PIPIVEVPLFDDEVV
-314 GLEMLRK
+314 GLPMLRR
-321 VGAKVYG
+321 VGEKVYG
-328 DTNPLDILFKE
+328 DLNPLEIFFKE
-339 NPIDIKK
+339 DPINISK

-351 YTVRVRLPFIDDM
+351 YKVKVKLPFMESM
-364 GMEPKILKLGD
+364 GLEPKILKLGD

-380 IGDYQKIVALPIFL
+380 IGDYQKIVVLPIFI
-394 AGMESTGA
+394 AGLESTGA
-402 TFEDKWLSINFERK
+402 SFDEGWLSIDFSKE
-416 A
+416 

>member
-1 MIADQREAF
+1 
-10 QQFFNRESLNR
+10 

-41 TALRAADMGF
+41 TALKAADMGY

-66 SLDVQLGPSPVKITE
+66 SLDVELGPSPIKIAE

-89 VFGDLNLNWDVVREH
+89 VYGDLNLNWDVVREH
-104 FASLME
+104 FAHLMA

-135 YIKRYNEEQAD
+135 YIKRYNEEQKD
-146 FDLLVVDCAPTGE
+146 YDLLVVDCAPTGE

-165 LPETFGWFIKLIR
+165 LPETFGWFIKFIR
-178 NVEKYMVKPVIRP
+178 NVEKYMVKPMIRP
-191 LSKKIK
+191 LSKRVK
-197 KIDDFVAPEEVYE
+197 KLDDFVAPEEVYE

-218 TEGIIDL
+218 TEGIIEL
-225 LADGSKS
+225 LADGTK
-232 TVRLVMN
+232 TTMRLVMN

-261 VDSITIN
+261 VDRITIN

-275 SDEYFQKWRA
+275 PDPYFQKWRA
-285 IQQKYIEQIQDAFA
+285 IQQKYIEQIRDAFA
-299 PIPIAEVPLFEGEVV
+299 PIPIAEVPLFDDEVV
-314 GLEMLRK
+314 GLAMLRR
-321 VGAKVYG
+321 VGEKVYG
-328 DTNPLDILFKE
+328 DLNPLDIFFTE
-339 NPIDIKK
+339 DPINISK

-351 YTVRVRLPFIDDM
+351 YKVKVKLPFMESM
-364 GMEPKILKLGD
+364 GLEPKILKLGD

-380 IGDYQKIVALPIFL
+380 IGDYQKIVALPIFI
-394 AGMESTGA
+394 AGLESTGA
-402 TFEDKWLSINFERK
+402 SFEDGWLSIDFSKE
-416 A
+416 